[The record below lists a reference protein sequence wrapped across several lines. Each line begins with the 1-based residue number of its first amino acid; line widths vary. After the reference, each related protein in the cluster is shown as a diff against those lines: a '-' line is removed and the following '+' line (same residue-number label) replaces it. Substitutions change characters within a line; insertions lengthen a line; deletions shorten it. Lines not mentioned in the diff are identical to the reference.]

1 MLIYVLCRQLSRVA
15 ITHFL
20 TSNPPMCQ
28 NWGAGGSSQFWQCQ
42 DFESAYCAPIGPL
55 LLKHLTICTALYK
68 LSSHF
73 EMYCIALRCHFEMH
87 LTTIPTLRPCTGN
100 SFQVLSWKS
109 RLEQPLVLWL
119 SKSIDIE
126 DLIFISASISST
138 FPRTENPAEPV
149 HNQ

>member
-1 MLIYVLCRQLSRVA
+1 MLITMILD
-15 ITHFL
+15 
-20 TSNPPMCQ
+20 P
-28 NWGAGGSSQFWQCQ
+28 
-42 DFESAYCAPIGPL
+42 DAYISEEGFFPDGRTNGRTDKVILGVG

-68 LSSHF
+68 LSYHF

-126 DLIFISASISST
+126 DLIFISVSISST
-138 FPRTENPAEPV
+138 FPRTENSAEPV